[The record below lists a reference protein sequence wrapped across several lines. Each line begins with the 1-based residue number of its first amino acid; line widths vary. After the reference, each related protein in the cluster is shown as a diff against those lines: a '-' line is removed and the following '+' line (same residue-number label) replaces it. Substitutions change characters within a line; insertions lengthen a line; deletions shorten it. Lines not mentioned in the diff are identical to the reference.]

1 MVTVVTPNALRQ
13 VSRGTGAVLARR
25 LQIRLQLGKRA
36 LSRTQVSRL
45 ESLPQSREIAA
56 DRIAARSGLRPALRL
71 IRQHLLQCRVS
82 LLSTR
87 QVSGLERTG
96 QLFKILHDLLAA
108 ALLLRL
114 RRAGY
119 ERNGRS

>member
-1 MVTVVTPNALRQ
+1 MAPSIVSMRPIGLADRGGREIALVVFCE
-13 VSRGTGAVLARR
+13 G
-25 LQIRLQLGKRA
+25 
-36 LSRTQVSRL
+36 QVSRL
-45 ESLPQSREIAA
+45 ESLLQSREIAA
-56 DRIAARSGLRPALRL
+56 DRVAARSGLRPALRL

-82 LLSTR
+82 LLSAR

-108 ALLLRL
+108 ALLMRL